1 MDVLFLTDFAETRKL
16 KVSEQYRQKMN
27 LMLRAHKC
35 HVCYTKMHKY
45 NKNSKSMAKSQTQAQ
60 RAELSGLHRQRE
72 QLDHGLVARGPGTVA
87 RQTRRSHCQ
96 EHGLRVQGD

>member
-1 MDVLFLTDFAETRKL
+1 
-16 KVSEQYRQKMN
+16 
-27 LMLRAHKC
+27 
-35 HVCYTKMHKY
+35 
-45 NKNSKSMAKSQTQAQ
+45 MAKLQTQAQ